1 MCASVN
7 RILTL
12 GYPNKVLD
20 PLLYATYN
28 NYMKPQE
35 LKKIREQLGLTQAQ
49 LAELVGIA
57 PNSIARQERGE
68 IGIREPLARLLRM
81 IALNPE
87 KKSGG
92 E

>member
-1 MCASVN
+1 
-7 RILTL
+7 
-12 GYPNKVLD
+12 
-20 PLLYATYN
+20 
-28 NYMKPQE
+28 MKPQE
-35 LKKIREQLGLTQAQ
+35 LKKIRKQLGLTQAQ

-68 IGIREPLARLLRM
+68 IGIREPLAKLLRM
-81 IALNPE
+81 IAQTHE